1 MSMGLRPLDGTYGV
15 WRWGDAP
22 SSRHLVGWRGRSCD
36 DFGDDAF
43 VLTFRAAT
51 AEVVLD
57 SGKVVELTP
66 CEWRLLAA
74 LVPAKHTATYD
85 RMCQAVYNEPCDL
98 AYRHCIQI
106 IGSRL
111 RKRCGLTIR
120 VRPCIGFV
128 LETSIEVER
137 DGAGQ

>member
-1 MSMGLRPLDGTYGV
+1 MP
-15 WRWGDAP
+15 
-22 SSRHLVGWRGRSCD
+22 
-36 DFGDDAF
+36 
-43 VLTFRAAT
+43 TFRAAT
-51 AEVVLD
+51 AEVVLED
-57 SGKVVELTP
+57 GTVVELTP
-66 CEWRLLAA
+66 GEWRLLAA

-85 RMCQAVYNEPCDL
+85 RMCQSVYNEPCDL

-128 LETSIEVER
+128 LETSMEVDR

>member
-1 MSMGLRPLDGTYGV
+1 MP
-15 WRWGDAP
+15 
-22 SSRHLVGWRGRSCD
+22 
-36 DFGDDAF
+36 
-43 VLTFRAAT
+43 TFRAAT

-57 SGKVVELTP
+57 DGKVVELTP

-120 VRPCIGFV
+120 VRPNIGFV
-128 LETSIEVER
+128 LETYIEVEK
-137 DGAGQ
+137 DGAPKS

>member
-1 MSMGLRPLDGTYGV
+1 MP
-15 WRWGDAP
+15 
-22 SSRHLVGWRGRSCD
+22 
-36 DFGDDAF
+36 
-43 VLTFRAAT
+43 TFRAAT
-51 AEVVLD
+51 AEVVLND
-57 SGKVVELTP
+57 GTVVELTP

-120 VRPCIGFV
+120 VRPSIGFV
-128 LETSIEVER
+128 LETSMEVER
-137 DGAGQ
+137 DDAVCHGGNSW

>member
-1 MSMGLRPLDGTYGV
+1 MSLRLRPLDGADGV

-22 SSRHLVGWRGRSCD
+22 GSRRLVGWRGRGCD
-36 DFGDDAF
+36 DRRCDASMP
-43 VLTFRAAT
+43 TFRAAT

-57 SGKVVELTP
+57 DGTVVELTP
-66 CEWRLLAA
+66 GEWRLLAA

-128 LETSIEVER
+128 LETSMEVDR
-137 DGAGQ
+137 DGGGQ